1 MSNFG
6 RKSWAFSHNFRLT
19 FLLSRKLFFFVKNI
33 IKHHVQVFFKEI
45 ETQKNFK
52 VFDENHGLT
61 PFEKWTLSH
70 YVSMTFLLCRKP
82 FFTFRTL
89 LSIMCHYFFKEN
101 QTDKKFHIFD
111 QNPGL
116 TLSEIWS
123 LSHYVEMAFL
133 YPRKP
138 FFLFRTILNIMSR
151 SFSKKM
157 RLRRSF
163 KFLTK
168 IMRYP
173 LQNNGPFSS
182 MLK

>member
-138 FFLFRTILNIMSR
+138 FFSI
-151 SFSKKM
+151 
-157 RLRRSF
+157 
-163 KFLTK
+163 
-168 IMRYP
+168 
-173 LQNNGPFSS
+173 QNNIKHHVQIFF
-182 MLK
+182 KENETEKHFQIFD

>member
-1 MSNFG
+1 MFWYFLN
-6 RKSWAFSHNFRLT
+6 KVRLRRNVQFWT
-19 FLLSRKLFFFVKNI
+19 KIMGIFTQFQIDIFVVQKAFFFVKNI

-101 QTDKKFHIFD
+101 QTEKKFHIFD

-157 RLRRSF
+157 RLRRIF
-163 KFLTK
+163 KFLIK
-168 IMRYP
+168 IK
-173 LQNNGPFSS
+173 G
-182 MLK
+182 